1 MPSAPLYG
9 RAVSPLK
16 SDDGHVQTPSTGTL
30 TFLFTDLE
38 GSTRLWEQFPDAMQ
52 VALRRHDAILR
63 EAIEGAGGSVVKTT
77 GDGMM
82 AVFAGAIDAVTAS
95 LAAQRGLIAEPWGE
109 TGPLRVRMGIH
120 CGQAEQRG
128 GDYFGTTVNRAAR
141 IMAAGHGGQVLL
153 SASAGRARDRA
164 APGRRR
170 RSSTSAST
178 TCGTSG
184 APSTCTSSSTRTCR
198 RSSRAGHRPERGHRP
213 AVEGRRADRQNRRDR
228 ADHAIAWPTGPSAS

>member
-1 MPSAPLYG
+1 M
-9 RAVSPLK
+9 
-16 SDDGHVQTPSTGTL
+16 
-30 TFLFTDLE
+30 
-38 GSTRLWEQFPDAMQ
+38 
-52 VALRRHDAILR
+52 I
-63 EAIEGAGGSVVKTT
+63 KTT

-82 AVFAGAIDAVTAS
+82 AVFPGAIDAATAS

-153 SASAGRARDRA
+153 SASAA
-164 APGRRR
+164 ALAVERLPDGAGLR
-170 RSSTSAST
+170 TSAST

-198 RSSRAGHRPERGHRP
+198 RSSPRWSPPGARAPTCHRGSPR
-213 AVEGRRADRQNRRDR
+213 
-228 ADHAIAWPTGPSAS
+228 